1 MPVTSDARDVS
12 PGPSAP
18 LALPRS
24 GTIPVAGPWI
34 TEREVAAVARAAAQS
49 WFENAAV
56 ESRAFEAEFA
66 AATGRRHAI
75 ALPSCTAGLHLS
87 LLALGVG
94 PGDEVIV
101 PETTWI
107 ATAAP
112 ISYVGATPV
121 FADVEPDTWCLSVE
135 SARSRITERTKAII
149 AVDLYG
155 GFPDLVALERLCDE
169 FGIALVE
176 DSAEAAGGWH
186 AGRAAGSFGKVSTF
200 SFHGSKTLTTGEGG
214 MVLCDD
220 DAMHSRML
228 FLRDH
233 GRLPGDVS
241 FRSVEVAWKYKMSEL
256 QAAIGRVQLDR
267 IDELIDKKR
276 EIFGWYRD
284 RLAGLDLELNVERP
298 AERATFWM
306 VSPVFGV
313 GTGVT
318 ADVVRDFLDDAGI
331 ATRPFFPPLSS
342 LPAYAES
349 PDSAR
354 ASRQNTVGYDLA
366 NRAINLPSALTLE
379 ERDVDTVCSAIARL
393 IHQPLP
399 SGVSQRGAS

>member
-1 MPVTSDARDVS
+1 MSDARDVGLD
-12 PGPSAP
+12 PNAP
-18 LALPRS
+18 LARPRP
-24 GTIPVAGPWI
+24 GVIPVAGPWI
-34 TEREVAAVARAAAQS
+34 TEREVAAVARAAAHS
-49 WFENAAV
+49 WFENATV
-56 ESRAFEAEFA
+56 ESRSFETEFA

-87 LLALGVG
+87 LMALGVG

-112 ISYVGATPV
+112 ITYVGATPV

-135 SARSRITERTKAII
+135 SARERITERTKAII

-155 GFPDLVALERLCDE
+155 GFPDLVAIEALCAE
-169 FGIALVE
+169 FGIALIE

-186 AGRAAGSFGKVSTF
+186 AGRAAGAFGAVSTF

-241 FRSVEVAWKYKMSEL
+241 FRSVEVAWKYKMSEM

-267 IDELIDKKR
+267 LDELIDKKR

-284 RLAGLDLELNVERP
+284 RLAGLDLELNVERDG
-298 AERATFWM
+298 ERATYWM
-306 VSPVFGV
+306 VTPVFGHDTNV
-313 GTGVT
+313 H
-318 ADVVRDFLDDAGI
+318 ADMVRDFLNDAGI

-342 LPAYAES
+342 LPAFAES

-354 ASRQNTVGYDLA
+354 AARENPVSHDLA
-366 NRAINLPSALTLE
+366 HRAINLPSALTLE
-379 ERDVDTVCSAIARL
+379 ERDVDTVCSAITRL

-399 SGVSQRGAS
+399 SGAIERGAS

>member
-1 MPVTSDARDVS
+1 MSDARDVLRS
-12 PGPSAP
+12 TNTP
-18 LALPRS
+18 LALPRP
-24 GTIPVAGPWI
+24 GVIPVAGPWI

-49 WFENAAV
+49 WFENATV

-87 LLALGVG
+87 MLALGVG

-112 ISYVGATPV
+112 ITYVGATPI

-135 SARSRITERTKAII
+135 SARSLITERTKAIV

-155 GFPDLVALERLCDE
+155 GFPDLVGLEALCDE
-169 FGIALVE
+169 FGIPLVE
-176 DSAEAAGGWH
+176 DSAEAAGGRH
-186 AGRAAGSFGKVSTF
+186 AGRAAGSFGRVSTF

-267 IDELIDKKR
+267 IDELIAKKS

-284 RLAGLDLELNVERP
+284 RLAGFDLQLNLERP
-298 AERATFWM
+298 GERATFWM
-306 VSPVFGV
+306 VSPVFGPD
-313 GTGVT
+313 TGIT
-318 ADVVRDFLDDAGI
+318 ADLARDYLNDVGI

-342 LPAYAES
+342 LPAFAGS

-354 ASRQNTVGYDLA
+354 AGRANTVGYDLA
-366 NRAINLPSALTLE
+366 TRAINLPSALTLD
-379 ERDVDTVCSAIARL
+379 ERDVDTVCSTIARL

-399 SGVSQRGAS
+399 SGAPQRGAM